1 MSEKLDKEM
10 EDVVELEEADA
21 ATAKT
26 DDHGD
31 AVTKPTDKKKD
42 LAKGAPKATPPKT
55 HSSDASPSTGSPKLK
70 SEMVQGL
77 AAHIKGLKKE
87 ELEALYNNVL
97 IEQEDEEEEESDED
111 DEEEEAPKKKN
122 GNGNGKPEAEAEE
135 KKVKESIEDRIDMID
150 VSDDVNALVD
160 GEELSE

>member
-42 LAKGAPKATPPKT
+42 LAKGASKATEPKT
-55 HSSDASPSTGSPKLK
+55 HSSDASSSTGSPKLK

-87 ELEALYNNVL
+87 
-97 IEQEDEEEEESDED
+97 
-111 DEEEEAPKKKN
+111 
-122 GNGNGKPEAEAEE
+122 
-135 KKVKESIEDRIDMID
+135 
-150 VSDDVNALVD
+150 
-160 GEELSE
+160 